1 MAAAADLRESLRQ
14 RARTQVHQERTLS
27 PTSSAAAP
35 DEGDSSMDDALADF
49 KKKAAAGRTRRAS
62 ISIGGG
68 SIGAGRTRSASL
80 SPAEVSAAQQ
90 PTQLDSFAAAVLLLC
105 RCCALLCRCSACRSA
120 PCACPLTE
128 RLYRARITHGEDL

>member
-14 RARTQVHQERTLS
+14 RARTQVQQERTLS
-27 PTSSAAAP
+27 PTSSGA
-35 DEGDSSMDDALADF
+35 DGDSSMDDALADF

-80 SPAEVSAAQQ
+80 SPVEVSAAQ
-90 PTQLDSFAAAVLLLC
+90 PTQLDSLPLLC
-105 RCCALLCRCSACRSA
+105 RCAAVRCCAAARLPL
-120 PCACPLTE
+120 CPLHLLT
-128 RLYRARITHGEDL
+128 GGG

>member
-1 MAAAADLRESLRQ
+1 MAADLRESLRQ
-14 RARTQVHQERTLS
+14 RARTQVQQERTLS

-68 SIGAGRTRSASL
+68 SNGAGRTRSAAL
-80 SPAEVSAAQQ
+80 SPVEVSAAQ
-90 PTQLDSFAAAVLLLC
+90 PTQLD
-105 RCCALLCRCSACRSA
+105 RCCAGRLRLVNIAAASQLLRRHRRAHRRYRHLSI
-120 PCACPLTE
+120 TE
-128 RLYRARITHGEDL
+128 AG